1 MVFKHVVRNGILPI
15 VTILGTSLPIIIS
28 GSIAIEYIFN
38 INGMGLLMINSIF
51 QKDFNV
57 VMGVQLIIG
66 VLTMIG
72 ILLTDVFYAALDPR
86 ISYK

>member
-1 MVFKHVVRNGILPI
+1 MLIG
-15 VTILGTSLPIIIS
+15 

-57 VMGVQLIIG
+57 VMGVQLIVG

-72 ILLTDVFYAALDPR
+72 ILLADIAYAILDPR
-86 ISYK
+86 ISLS